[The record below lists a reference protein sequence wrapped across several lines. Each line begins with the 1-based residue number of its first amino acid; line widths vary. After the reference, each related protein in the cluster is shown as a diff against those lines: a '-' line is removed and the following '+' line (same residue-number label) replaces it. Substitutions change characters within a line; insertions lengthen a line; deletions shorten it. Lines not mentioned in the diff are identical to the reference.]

1 MEEGREGEG
10 GERREE
16 EGMETYMWVPLS
28 FFIFFFYYSA
38 MWTPRMKRL
47 SQRMPRSTKR
57 CPNHPR
63 RQIEPVLIFGE
74 VIISGFA
81 VEGYELDLSY
91 I

>member
-1 MEEGREGEG
+1 MEEGRKGEG

-57 CPNHPR
+57 CPNNPR